1 MNPLYNQLMGQ
12 NAPPQKPVQQPMSG
26 APQFTNPMQ
35 KINYILQAMRNP
47 VQFVRNAIPDLP
59 ESIAND
65 PNQILQYLKQT
76 RGITDQQIQMAA
88 GQIPRF

>member
-12 NAPPQKPVQQPMSG
+12 NAPQQKPVQQSMNGRS
-26 APQFTNPMQ
+26 QFANPMQ
-35 KINYILQAMRNP
+35 KMNYILQAMRNP
-47 VQFVRNAIPDLP
+47 AQFVRNAIPDLP
-59 ESIAND
+59 ENIAND

-88 GQIPRF
+88 EQIPRF

>member
-1 MNPLYNQLMGQ
+1 MNPLYQQLMGQ
-12 NAPPQKPVQQPMSG
+12 SVPQQSPAQQPMSG
-26 APQFTNPMQ
+26 GPQFANPIQ
-35 KINYILQAMRNP
+35 KMNYILQAMRNP
-47 VQFVRNAIPDLP
+47 AQFVRQAIPDLP
-59 ESIAND
+59 DNIAND